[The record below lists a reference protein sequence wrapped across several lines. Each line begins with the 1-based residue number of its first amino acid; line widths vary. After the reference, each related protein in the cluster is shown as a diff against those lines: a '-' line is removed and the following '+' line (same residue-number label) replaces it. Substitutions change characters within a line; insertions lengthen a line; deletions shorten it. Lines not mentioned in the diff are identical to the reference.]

1 MAAKD
6 AGGEAIA
13 LLVSWAV
20 TTALTFAIVIADE
33 RYLLRPRSSRPD
45 RLERAWPRSSRDAAI
60 VVFGVLSLPVHFA
73 KTRGGKGIRGAG
85 GYLLGLA
92 MGVVA
97 ICIVAVAADL
107 LVSAV
112 ETVFGLSA

>member
-6 AGGEAIA
+6 AGGEVIA

-20 TTALTFAIVIADE
+20 TTAFTFAIVIADE
-33 RYLLRPRSSRPD
+33 RYLLRRPA

-73 KTRGGKGIRGAG
+73 KTRGGKGFRGAA
-85 GYLLGLA
+85 GYLLGLV

-97 ICIVAVAADL
+97 ICIVAVAAGL

-112 ETVFGLSA
+112 DTAFGLSAS